1 MDLRKTEITQ
11 KTLIVILF
19 ITTLMITF
27 CGYKQEME
35 IIALEQENERLTKNI
50 EIQQLVITE
59 LEKNK

>member
-19 ITTLMITF
+19 ITTLIITF

-35 IIALEQENERLTKNI
+35 IIALEQENEKLTKNI

-59 LEKNK
+59 LEKSK

>member
-19 ITTLMITF
+19 ITTLIITF

-35 IIALEQENERLTKNI
+35 IIALEQENEKLTKNI